1 MGDVARWYAGRS
13 VLVTGGTGFMG
24 KVLLEKLLRSCPD
37 IGKVYILCRAKRG
50 LTPKAR
56 LAEFSKLPVFERLR
70 KECPAQLSRLHII
83 EGDILQANLGIKD
96 SDLLMLQEE
105 VSVVFN
111 GAASLKLE
119 AELKENVAANT
130 RGTQRLLD
138 IALKMKKL
146 VAFIHFSTAFCHP
159 DQKVLEEKLY
169 PSPVSPHD
177 IMRAMEWMDDET
189 IKQLTPKILGPHPNS
204 YTFTKRLTETLV
216 DEYKTKLPVVIVRP
230 SIVLPSFQEPVP
242 GWVDSLNGPVGVLV
256 ASGKG
261 VVRSMMCGAEFVFC
275 RTSDFAI
282 GHGHPVIPT
291 NNSIRDFGI
300 FTNNYAKFKGPRL
313 NDLSTETQVFNISSN
328 EVEAITWGEIIS
340 RGKQLI
346 YQYPLEAG
354 LWYPNGQIRS
364 NRFWHYFF
372 VIFTQILPAY
382 LVDFIMVLIRQK
394 TFLVRV
400 QNRIWLGMH
409 LLEYF
414 TTRNWDFKNKRL
426 LALHDNISE
435 KDKQTF
441 YIANIDVN
449 IDDYLKTI
457 ILGARQYCLKEP
469 LTTLPK
475 ARRQIKFLYV
485 LDRIGHALILF
496 LLGWL
501 LMKSVFLLEYLLQN
515 ATQGNFKL
523 PFTSSTSVFM
533 KT

>member
-261 VVRSMMCGAEFVFC
+261 VVRSMMCGAEFVAEVVPV
-275 RTSDFAI
+275 DIAI
-282 GHGHPVIPT
+282 NGVILAAY
-291 NNSIRDFGI
+291 NRDQ
-300 FTNNYAKFKGPRL
+300 KKL
-313 NDLSTETQVFNISSN
+313 NDLPTETQVFNISSN

>member
-146 VAFIHFSTAFCHP
+146 VGIAKS
-159 DQKVLEEKLY
+159 QQQQQQQQQ
-169 PSPVSPHD
+169 
-177 IMRAMEWMDDET
+177 R
-189 IKQLTPKILGPHPNS
+189 KI
-204 YTFTKRLTETLV
+204 T
-216 DEYKTKLPVVIVRP
+216 D
-230 SIVLPSFQEPVP
+230 
-242 GWVDSLNGPVGVLV
+242 
-256 ASGKG
+256 
-261 VVRSMMCGAEFVFC
+261 
-275 RTSDFAI
+275 
-282 GHGHPVIPT
+282 
-291 NNSIRDFGI
+291 
-300 FTNNYAKFKGPRL
+300 
-313 NDLSTETQVFNISSN
+313 
-328 EVEAITWGEIIS
+328 
-340 RGKQLI
+340 
-346 YQYPLEAG
+346 
-354 LWYPNGQIRS
+354 
-364 NRFWHYFF
+364 
-372 VIFTQILPAY
+372 
-382 LVDFIMVLIRQK
+382 
-394 TFLVRV
+394 
-400 QNRIWLGMH
+400 
-409 LLEYF
+409 
-414 TTRNWDFKNKRL
+414 
-426 LALHDNISE
+426 
-435 KDKQTF
+435 
-441 YIANIDVN
+441 
-449 IDDYLKTI
+449 
-457 ILGARQYCLKEP
+457 
-469 LTTLPK
+469 
-475 ARRQIKFLYV
+475 LYV